1 MRLPPPILMAA
12 SGILLLS
19 SCGAGA
25 HAGKGTALL
34 NETEKHRLYA
44 AALAASDSPL
54 DSETFKGAC
63 QSIGIFDQTG
73 QPNDNYMVFVTRHV
87 DWGTSPEAEDFRRQI
102 NTKEKAEAYL
112 HEHLR

>member
-1 MRLPPPILMAA
+1 V
-12 SGILLLS
+12 
-19 SCGAGA
+19 
-25 HAGKGTALL
+25 
-34 NETEKHRLYA
+34 
-44 AALAASDSPL
+44 
-54 DSETFKGAC
+54 FKGAC
-63 QSIGIFDQTG
+63 QSIGIFDKTG